1 MLTQSSVTTPAERKR
16 AFRLLFACLVVTG
29 AGNSILFAILPP
41 LARELSIPE
50 VYVGVI
56 YTLASIL
63 FVISSPLWGH
73 ASDRFGRRPMLVLS
87 FAAYAASMAC
97 FAGAI
102 WLGQRGVLTGT
113 VLILSLVLS
122 RAVYGAFGSAG
133 TPSAQ
138 AYVADRTPPSMRTQA
153 LGGLSAAF
161 GVGAAAGPGVAA
173 WIAARFGLI
182 TPLIIVGVVAVAAAV
197 SIRLFLPE
205 RTPPRQLDGPPP
217 NLLKSFAFGLDRR
230 VSPFLIYGLS
240 LWLTHAVTL
249 QTVNFYVMDTLQTA
263 GPLATQLAGAVLM
276 TGAFCMLLAQLVL
289 IPRLKWPPRSLL
301 ILGAALAA
309 FAQFL
314 FAIAHSYGEILVAMA
329 IVGVAIGLARPGVS
343 GGISLAVTPAEQ
355 GRGAGMNM
363 AASGVGFLLAPFT
376 GLLMYQTVGPPA
388 PYWIN
393 TVLALFALGFA
404 LLHPGVRGARQIEEP
419 PPDSAES

>member
-1 MLTQSSVTTPAERKR
+1 MTAKTVTTAAERKR
-16 AFRLLFACLVVTG
+16 AFRLLFASLIVTG

-41 LARELSIPE
+41 LARDLAIPE
-50 VYVGVI
+50 VYVGFI

-63 FVISSPLWGH
+63 FVLSSPLWGH

-87 FAAYAASMAC
+87 FSAYAASMAC

-102 WLGQRGVLTGT
+102 WLGQHGVLTGGA
-113 VLILSLVLS
+113 LIVTLVLS

-138 AYVADRTPPSMRTQA
+138 AYVADRTPPAMRTQA

-182 TPLIIVGVVAVAAAV
+182 TPLILVGAIAVAAA
-197 SIRLFLPE
+197 IAIGLMLPE
-205 RTPPRQLDGPPP
+205 RTPPRKTEGPRPG
-217 NLLKSFAFGLDRR
+217 LLSSFSLGRDRR
-230 VSPFLIYGLS
+230 VYPFLIYGLA

-249 QTVNFYVMDTLQTA
+249 QTVNFYVMDTLRVDGA
-263 GPLATQLAGAVLM
+263 LATQLAGSVLM
-276 TGAFCMLLAQLVL
+276 AGAFAMMLAQLVL
-289 IPRLKWPPRSLL
+289 IPRLKWPPRSLM
-301 ILGAALAA
+301 ILGAALAIL
-309 FAQFL
+309 AQIL
-314 FAIAHSYGEILVAMA
+314 FALAHSFGEILVGMVV
-329 IVGVAIGLARPGVS
+329 VGVAIGLARPGIS
-343 GGISLAVTPAEQ
+343 GGVSLAVTPEEQ
-355 GRGAGMNM
+355 GRAAGMNM

-376 GLLMYQTVGPPA
+376 GLMTYQLIGPST

-393 TVLALFALGFA
+393 AGLALFALVFA
-404 LLHPGVRGARQIEEP
+404 FWHRGLRNRPQIEETP
-419 PPDSAES
+419 PEPTET